1 MVATSLPDA
10 QGRVSFGT
18 AVGMTPAVLRRVPL
32 AIAEQV
38 PAMPVTAGDTLW
50 PADAFSA
57 VVVSNRALI
66 EVAHPDHRPWLLDQ
80 ARAQGRLRSA
90 TGK

>member
-10 QGRVSFGT
+10 QGRVSLGT

-57 VVVSNRALI
+57 VVVSDRALP
-66 EVAHPDHRPWLLDQ
+66 EFRH
-80 ARAQGRLRSA
+80 QGS
-90 TGK
+90 